1 MLGTDVERVTEAPG
15 AQERVLDR
23 FFGVGPVAQDQAG
36 GAEGDRI
43 ALLEPVFEPV
53 FHHPPL

>member
-1 MLGTDVERVTEAPG
+1 MLGTDVERVPEAPG

-23 FFGVGPVAQDQAG
+23 FFGVRSIAEDQTGGPERG
-36 GAEGDRI
+36 RI